1 VEHRSGPLK
10 SRVECTNCEYLKLK
24 LYQIDFWKGKKV
36 TRLDIKGIARMSRK
50 NLIRRKMKFSV
61 EEFTVDFSA
70 NAFG

>member
-1 VEHRSGPLK
+1 MK
-10 SRVECTNCEYLKLK
+10 CANCEYLKLK

-61 EEFTVDFSA
+61 EEFTADFSA

>member
-1 VEHRSGPLK
+1 MK
-10 SRVECTNCEYLKLK
+10 CANCEYLKLK

-50 NLIRRKMKFSV
+50 NLIRQERKMKFSV